1 MYVCMYVCIFL
12 LLFPQLWLPPC
23 LISQYVCSFAFFVEG
38 IFTYF
43 RNKLCRLVHCAADDG
58 AIIAGTEKFPPGTVS
73 FDRSRKVLRIRC
85 SDGLDV
91 LCSELRLE
99 GRKTIGASEFANGY
113 LSKSGRRGTKD
124 DDGNENVVQFVSF
137 MCTSK

>member
-1 MYVCMYVCIFL
+1 MYVCMYIPSFISPTLASTVFNFTVC
-12 LLFPQLWLPPC
+12 LF
-23 LISQYVCSFAFFVEG
+23 VCFFVEG